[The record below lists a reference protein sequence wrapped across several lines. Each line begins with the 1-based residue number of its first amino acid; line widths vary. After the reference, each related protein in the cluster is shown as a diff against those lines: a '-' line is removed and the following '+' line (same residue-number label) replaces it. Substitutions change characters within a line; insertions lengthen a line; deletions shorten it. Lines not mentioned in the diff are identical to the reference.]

1 MTIKLKA
8 QTRETREKLSSDF
21 IPGVLYGKEIK
32 NQILK
37 IKKNDFDKTFKE
49 AGESNLIDLDYGSGA
64 VKVLV
69 KDTQKDIIKGSFI
82 HVDFYQVNMKEKTT
96 AEIPLAFIGESK
108 AVKELG
114 GTLVKELNV
123 LEVECLPSDLVDHLD
138 IDISVLESFN
148 NAIRVNDLELP
159 SGLTLVRETNDVI
172 AAVREPKAIEP
183 EETEEAEVSSESE
196 DGASEKNSEGSKEN
210 SEKKGEEKKE
220 NSSNGQK
227 E

>member
-138 IDISVLESFN
+138 IDISVLETFN
-148 NAIRVNDLELP
+148 NAIRVNDLQLP
-159 SGLTLVRETNDVI
+159 NGLTLVRETNDVI
-172 AAVREPKAIEP
+172 AAVREPKAIEL
-183 EETEEAEVSSESE
+183 EETEEAEATSESE
-196 DGASEKNSEGSKEN
+196 GGESEKNSESSKEN
-210 SEKKGEEKKE
+210 SEGKGEEKKE
-220 NSSNGQK
+220 NSNSGRK